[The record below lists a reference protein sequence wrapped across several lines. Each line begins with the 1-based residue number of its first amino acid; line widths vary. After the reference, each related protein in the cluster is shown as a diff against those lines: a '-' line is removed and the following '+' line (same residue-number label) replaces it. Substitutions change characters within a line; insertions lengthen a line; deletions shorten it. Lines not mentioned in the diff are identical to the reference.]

1 MTQAIHLKMVV
12 RPLLALSLSLL
23 AAGCANQP
31 LTNAQQAAR
40 AERDSRLDEE
50 EREALAGLTPGEPVG
65 CIPLNQ
71 ARSTTFIGD
80 RTILYRVSPNL
91 IYRNDPP
98 NGCAGLRPGM
108 TIVTRTP
115 SNQLCRGEIVRVVD
129 LVAGVEAGGCGLGDF
144 VPYRRSSAD

>member
-1 MTQAIHLKMVV
+1 MTQPMLARATLAIFF
-12 RPLLALSLSLL
+12 L
-23 AAGCANQP
+23 AAGCADRP
-31 LTNAQQAAR
+31 LTDAQQAAR
-40 AERDSRLDEE
+40 TERNDRLDEQ
-50 EREALAGLTPGEPVG
+50 ERDALAGLTPGEPVG

-98 NGCAGLRPGM
+98 NGCPGLRPGM

-129 LVAGVEAGGCGLGDF
+129 LVAGIEAGGCGLGDF
-144 VPYRRSSAD
+144 VPYRPGSAD